1 MAYADDAVRAK
12 LSALNETQDSIVSVA
27 QWIIFHR
34 RHADRTA
41 ELWLERLKDSNP
53 PKKLNLIYLANEV
66 VQQSKARKKDDFLV
80 AFSPIIAEATSLAYK
95 SGTQDTG
102 GKIKRVVEV
111 WRQRNIFDLA
121 IQDATEKRIHEVD
134 KSRTAR
140 SGGARLGG
148 SLLGGSILSSS
159 SSSAVPPELQPLAQ
173 PQANLSRSESAAQP
187 LIKTA
192 NTEYAKLTD
201 PNTPVPSPPVHAA
214 RLSSLLK
221 NLASAEGAVNDSLK
235 ARSELI
241 AGLEKLLE
249 SNRGKLDEEQKTHSE
264 LSSRRATIEAKKKD
278 VEDGIMRG
286 LSADAS
292 SAVASG
298 NSLPASGDHGSP
310 EVESFTPP
318 PPDVE
323 NFTPT
328 GSPEPAYPADDNAYE
343 QDFLESNTFA
353 ADRNQ
358 EQEPRHTEPAPSFEP
373 PPMLQTNAPAMSE
386 GANILLSSLARPASN
401 SPVATSDPR
410 LKRRKMNHN
419 SDMEDELFA
428 NGEGVGLDKDVAAML
443 GAQ

>member
-53 PKKLNLIYLANEV
+53 PKKVNLIYLAN
-66 VQQSKARKKDDFLV
+66 
-80 AFSPIIAEATSLAYK
+80 EATSLAYK

-121 IQDATEKRIHEVD
+121 IQDTIEKRIQEVD

-148 SLLGGSILSSS
+148 SLLGGSLFSNSSS
-159 SSSAVPPELQPLAQ
+159 SPVPPELQALAQ
-173 PQANLSRSESAAQP
+173 PQSSLSRSETAAQP
-187 LIKTA
+187 LIQTA

-221 NLASAEGAVNDSLK
+221 NLAAAEGAVDASLK
-235 ARSELI
+235 ARNELI
-241 AGLEKLLE
+241 AGLEKLLDANK
-249 SNRGKLDEEQKTHSE
+249 SKLAEEQKTHSE
-264 LSSRRATIEAKKKD
+264 LLSRRTTIEAKKKD

-292 SAVASG
+292 AAASSGLSANPRPTG
-298 NSLPASGDHGSP
+298 NDGSP

-328 GSPEPAYPADDNAYE
+328 GSPEPAYPADDNA
-343 QDFLESNTFA
+343 
-353 ADRNQ
+353 
-358 EQEPRHTEPAPSFEP
+358 
-373 PPMLQTNAPAMSE
+373 
-386 GANILLSSLARPASN
+386 SLTRPASN
-401 SPVATSDPR
+401 SPAATTDPR
-410 LKRRKMNHN
+410 LKRRKMNH
-419 SDMEDELFA
+419 SSEMDEELFST
-428 NGEGVGLDKDVAAML
+428 GEGVGLDKDVAAML

>member
-1 MAYADDAVRAK
+1 
-12 LSALNETQDSIVSVA
+12 
-27 QWIIFHR
+27 
-34 RHADRTA
+34 
-41 ELWLERLKDSNP
+41 
-53 PKKLNLIYLANEV
+53 
-66 VQQSKARKKDDFLV
+66 
-80 AFSPIIAEATSLAYK
+80 
-95 SGTQDTG
+95 
-102 GKIKRVVEV
+102 
-111 WRQRNIFDLA
+111 
-121 IQDATEKRIHEVD
+121 
-134 KSRTAR
+134 
-140 SGGARLGG
+140 
-148 SLLGGSILSSS
+148 
-159 SSSAVPPELQPLAQ
+159 
-173 PQANLSRSESAAQP
+173 
-187 LIKTA
+187 
-192 NTEYAKLTD
+192 
-201 PNTPVPSPPVHAA
+201 
-214 RLSSLLK
+214 
-221 NLASAEGAVNDSLK
+221 
-235 ARSELI
+235 
-241 AGLEKLLE
+241 
-249 SNRGKLDEEQKTHSE
+249 
-264 LSSRRATIEAKKKD
+264 
-278 VEDGIMRG
+278 MRG

-292 SAVASG
+292 SAVASA

-373 PPMLQTNAPAMSE
+373 PPMLQANAPAMSE
-386 GANILLSSLARPASN
+386 GANMLLSSLARPASN